1 MPYCVYCHTSPSN
14 KKYIGISCDPIKRW
28 NGGKGYSKNYYFYRA
43 ICKYGWD
50 NIKHE
55 ILYDNLTYEEA
66 SSIEKYLIE
75 KLDLLDENKGY
86 NLRAG
91 GDGPLSDESRRKMSL
106 SRIGNTNSVGR
117 ILREN
122 TKNKISSKLKSYYS
136 DKPGTWTGRRHSE
149 DTILKLK
156 NRKFSDD
163 TKKLMRENHS
173 DVSGG
178 KNPAAKK
185 VKQYSLDGRFIREYS
200 CIKEASDCMKIGYK
214 TITKCCKDTSK
225 SVKGYF
231 WRYIDE

>member
-1 MPYCVYCHTSPSN
+1 MM
-14 KKYIGISCDPIKRW
+14 KIFLKPIKLLLTLMILIQIQ
-28 NGGKGYSKNYYFYRA
+28 KNVFLRK
-43 ICKYGWD
+43 II
-50 NIKHE
+50 IKF
-55 ILYDNLTYEEA
+55 
-66 SSIEKYLIE
+66 
-75 KLDLLDENKGY
+75 
-86 NLRAG
+86 
-91 GDGPLSDESRRKMSL
+91 
-106 SRIGNTNSVGR
+106 
-117 ILREN
+117 
-122 TKNKISSKLKSYYS
+122 
-136 DKPGTWTGRRHSE
+136 
-149 DTILKLK
+149 TILKLK

-200 CIKEASDCMKIGYK
+200 CIKEASDFMKIGYK